1 MKSKN
6 YILLQIRE
14 LLVERHAYTP
24 ERAEEYINKHK
35 EDKVYELLVLKKSL
49 SENMVYPDVSHR
61 RSIWH
66 YRYDDENQEEID

>member
-6 YILLQIRE
+6 YILSQIRE
-14 LLVERHAYTP
+14 LLIDRHGYTA
-24 ERAEEYINKHK
+24 ERADMYVELHK

-49 SENMVYPDVSHR
+49 TEEERYPEVSYR

-66 YRYDDENQEEID
+66 REYDSE

>member
-6 YILLQIRE
+6 YILSQIHE
-14 LLVERHAYTP
+14 LLIERHAYTH
-24 ERAEEYINKHK
+24 ERADRYIELHK

-49 SENMVYPDVSHR
+49 SEEENYPEVSYR

-66 YRYDDENQEEID
+66 HEYEDE

>member
-6 YILLQIRE
+6 YILSQIRE
-14 LLVERHAYTP
+14 LLIDRHGYTA
-24 ERAEEYINKHK
+24 ERADRYVELHK

-49 SENMVYPDVSHR
+49 TEEERYPEVSYR

-66 YRYDDENQEEID
+66 RQYDSE